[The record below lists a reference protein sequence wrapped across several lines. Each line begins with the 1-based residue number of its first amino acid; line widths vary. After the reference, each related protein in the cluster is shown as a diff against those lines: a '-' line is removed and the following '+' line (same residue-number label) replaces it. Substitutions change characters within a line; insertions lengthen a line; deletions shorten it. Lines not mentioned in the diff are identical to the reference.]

1 MLPVPL
7 MQALIGALG
16 VEATLA
22 LANRFAQGT
31 PTPLDNTI
39 VSSLGYASLVGM
51 ALSPVKTTQLGVM
64 GLEAGATLAIKGGKK
79 VKRKA
84 SKYNK
89 EFAKQYKAHADKMK
103 LKNGK
108 WRKGCSHK
116 QCMKKAHIATRRAL
130 K

>member
-16 VEATLA
+16 LEVA
-22 LANRFAQGT
+22 LAIAQRFASGT
-31 PTPLDNTI
+31 PTQLDNTI
-39 VSSLGYASLVGM
+39 VASLGYASLVG
-51 ALSPVKTTQLGVM
+51 AVVSPVKTTQLGIA
-64 GLEAGATLAIKGGKK
+64 GLDAGATLAIKGAKK

-89 EFAKQYKAHADKMK
+89 EFAKQYKAHASKMK
-103 LKNGK
+103 LKNGN

-116 QCMKKAHIATRRAL
+116 SCMKKAHQATRRAL